1 MTCRLHVILRLLT
14 FVITVWLSWFMKIAS
29 IGFSTTGKSNRKSRS
44 HSASAPELSKAMS
57 YASMVD
63 FVKIVCLQDF

>member
-1 MTCRLHVILRLLT
+1 ME
-14 FVITVWLSWFMKIAS
+14 IAG

-44 HSASAPELSKAMS
+44 HSASAPTVSNAVS

-63 FVKIVCLQDF
+63 FVKIACLQDFQETAPPPNRNTYPLVA